1 MRFLLMACVCLALLC
16 GSVCVA
22 APVTKAPLTVFAAAS
37 TTNALTDIGKLYEA
51 KGHGPV
57 TFSFGSSSTLAK
69 QIENGAPAQVFLSA
83 DEGWM
88 NYLEGKSLLHKG
100 SRINLLGNRIV
111 LIGPAKSPVA
121 SVAITQNVDLVA
133 LLGADGRLAVGD
145 PAHVPVGKYAKAAL
159 EQFHLWDAVASRLAL
174 AKDVRAGMALVER
187 GEAPLGIVY
196 ASDAATSTQV
206 KVVGV
211 FPENSHPPVVYPV
224 AATVQKDV
232 PPALAFIEFLRSDA
246 AKAIWLQYGFEVR

>member
-1 MRFLLMACVCLALLC
+1 MRFLLMCSVCFVLLL
-16 GSVCVA
+16 GSVCFA
-22 APVTKAPLTVFAAAS
+22 APAAEGPLTVFAAAS
-37 TTNALTDIGKLYEA
+37 TNNALTDIGKLYEA
-51 KGHGPV
+51 KGHGSV

-69 QIENGAPAQVFLSA
+69 QIENGAPAHVFLSA

-88 NYLEGKSLLHKG
+88 TFLDEKNMLHKG
-100 SRINLLGNRIV
+100 SRTNLLGNRIV
-111 LIGPAKSPVA
+111 LIVPAKSSVRPVT
-121 SVAITQNVDLVA
+121 ITKNLDIVA
-133 LLGADGRLAVGD
+133 LLGADGRIAVGD

-159 EQFHLWDAVASRLAL
+159 EHLHLWNTVASRLAP

-206 KVVGV
+206 KVIGV

-232 PPALAFIEFLRSDA
+232 APALAFIEFLGSDA
-246 AKAIWLQYGFEVR
+246 AKVIWLHYGFEVR